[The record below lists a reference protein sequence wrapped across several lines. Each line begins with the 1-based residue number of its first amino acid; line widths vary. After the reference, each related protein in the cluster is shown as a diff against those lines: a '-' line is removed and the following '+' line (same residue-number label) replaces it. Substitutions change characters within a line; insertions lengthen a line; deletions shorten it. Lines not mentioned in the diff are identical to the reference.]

1 MKVLL
6 EKRKLIPCVNICLD
20 TCLLQYVPFP
30 FVKQVQM
37 SLC

>member
-20 TCLLQYVPFP
+20 TCILQYVPFP
-30 FVKQVQM
+30 FVKVQM